1 MVKRISSFIVLFL
14 LMAQLVSF
22 GQEISVEANNI
33 PLNKLLVNIRNDHKI
48 QISFDDQLLS
58 QYTVTLNKTFKNPEE
73 AIREIIRNLP
83 LGFEKSGDVF
93 IIYPVK
99 KQKKEVQLHL
109 SGKILDAVTLE
120 PLPYSH
126 IIINN
131 FPHVTDLKGA
141 YVFISKTDSI
151 FSVKVSQL
159 GYYIL
164 DTVVGYGAGK
174 DFLLHPSVIGLKE
187 VEILGQSIEHSTQIG
202 NQAGME
208 KLNHKIATHL
218 PGYGDNS
225 VFNLLRLQPGIL
237 AAGEQTNELII
248 WGSYAGFSKVMFDGF
263 TIYSLKNFNDNISA
277 FNPLVAKDIEIYK
290 GGFDTRFGDRVGG
303 IVNITGKTGN
313 QNKPAFEFS
322 INNMTLNGLV
332 ELPVTRRSSLLLAV
346 RHTWYNLY
354 NPDDFNLR
362 RNPQSSG
369 DSSQPVT
376 LSVVPD
382 YVFRDMNLK
391 YSAKIGRN
399 DLFYISLYGGSDKF
413 SYSVDEPL
421 RYVKLLKDTRED
433 NNQKA
438 GSIFYGKTWAG
449 GNTSNFMV
457 SYSGLTAGFE
467 NDLRTERISNGHINP
482 IKQETSENSLNE
494 LTISV
499 DNRLAVAQNHTL
511 ETGLGFISNHSVLV
525 EDTFQINRVTID
537 EKSRRSFLY
546 FQDVISNQQSATFKL
561 GFRLTHA
568 QNIQKVYF
576 EPRLSLSVNV
586 DDRWKINSA
595 LGIYNQFIAKTSVV
609 EEGGNYRYLWAVC
622 NNEDI
627 PVVSA
632 GHFVLGTSYHFN
644 GLTFSLEGFFKKT
657 LGLTRYFYLPKAD
670 FEGVFEGKGKSYG
683 FDLMLQKKYRRYEGW
698 IAYTLS
704 RTEELFDYQLKKN
717 YRRAP
722 QDQKHELKLAA
733 LADFNPFYFSA
744 NYVYGSGFPAGIFSW
759 QGVEDDHPYS
769 RLDVSAVYRFLDRK
783 VVGEAGIS
791 ILNLL
796 NTENLKYENFERI
809 PAIQTNTINIYS
821 EAIPFTPALYLK
833 ITL

>member
-1 MVKRISSFIVLFL
+1 VGKNAFL
-14 LMAQLVSF
+14 LLVFSLCLSPVILKS
-22 GQEISVEANNI
+22 QEIRVDANNA
-33 PLNKLLVNIRNDHKI
+33 PLNEVLLALSKQYNL
-48 QISFDDQLLS
+48 QFSFDDRLLS
-58 QYTVTLNKTFKNPEE
+58 QYKVTLNKTFKNPNE
-73 AIREIIRNLP
+73 AICEIISDLP
-83 LGFEKSGDVF
+83 LVYEKSGDVF
-93 IIYPVK
+93 VIYSAK
-99 KQKKEVQLHL
+99 KQKTEVQYRL
-109 SGKILDAVTLE
+109 SGKILDALTLE
-120 PLPYSH
+120 PLPFSH
-126 IIINN
+126 VIINN
-131 FPHVTDLKGA
+131 YPNISDLKGSYA
-141 YVFISKTDSI
+141 FISKTDSI
-151 FSVKVSQL
+151 FAVKVSQL

-164 DTVVGYGAGK
+164 DTIVGHGSGK

-187 VEILGQSIEHSTQIG
+187 VEIVGQTIENSTQIG
-202 NQAGME
+202 HQAGME

-248 WGSYAGFSKVMFDGF
+248 WGSYAGFSKIVFDGF

-277 FNPLVAKDIEIYK
+277 FNPLVANDIEIYK
-290 GGFDTRFGDRVGG
+290 GGFDARFGDRAGG
-303 IVNITGKTGN
+303 IVNVTGKTGN

-322 INNMTLNGLV
+322 INNMTLNGLM
-332 ELPVTRRSSLLLAV
+332 ELPVGKRSSLLFAV
-346 RHTWYNLY
+346 RQTYYNLY

-362 RNPQSSG
+362 RNPQSST
-369 DSSQPVT
+369 DSGQTVS

-438 GSIFYGKTWAG
+438 GSVFYGKTWTG
-449 GNTSNFMV
+449 GNTSNFLV
-457 SYSGLTAGFE
+457 SYSGLTAGFD
-467 NDLRTERISNGHINP
+467 NNLRTERISNGHINSLN
-482 IKQETSENSLNE
+482 QETSENSLKE

-499 DNRLAVAQNHTL
+499 DNRLAVAENHTF
-511 ETGLGFISNHSVLV
+511 ETGLGFISNHSTLV
-525 EDTFQINRVTID
+525 EDTFLVNRVTID

-561 GFRLTHA
+561 GFRITHA
-568 QNIQKVYF
+568 QNIQKLYF

-595 LGIYNQFIAKTSVV
+595 WGIYNQFIAKTSVV
-609 EEGGNYRYLWAVC
+609 DGQGNYRYLWAVC
-622 NNEDI
+622 DNEDI

-632 GHFVLGTSYHFN
+632 SHFVLGLSYQHNDF
-644 GLTFSLEGFFKKT
+644 TFSAEGFYKKT
-657 LGLTRYFYLPKAD
+657 KGLSRYFYLKKYGL
-670 FEGVFEGKGKSYG
+670 EGVFEGTGNSYG
-683 FDLMLQKKYRRYEGW
+683 LDLMVQKKYRRFEGW

-704 RTEELFDYQLKKN
+704 RTEELFDYQIKYT

-722 QDQKHELKLAA
+722 HDQQHELKLAA
-733 LADFNPFYFSA
+733 LANFEPFYFSA
-744 NYVYGSGFPAGIFSW
+744 DYVFGSGFPAGIFSL
-759 QGVEDDHPYS
+759 QGVEDDHPYN
-769 RLDVSAVYRFLDRK
+769 RLDVSAVYKFLDRK
-783 VVGEAGIS
+783 VVGEVGLS

-796 NTENLKYENFERI
+796 DTQNLKYENFERI
-809 PAIQTNTINIYS
+809 PAIQTNSINIYS